1 MKRTIF
7 ITLIIIISLI
17 LTVNITIPIVNAN
30 DSTKPDLQVLEL
42 KFKNPGIN
50 NLKAGEKTTLCVL
63 VLDGGNETL
72 EDLWTIIVK
81 RNSKEIS
88 NESITQ
94 NIEPGS
100 IFWHNFTTS
109 FPEHAGDYEY
119 TVIVDTEDKIDEI
132 NEDDNYL
139 MTGIRVASPRINYS
153 FAILFVSL
161 IIINLVIISYV
172 IYKVRKEKKY
182 MEINDIDTENVP

>member
-7 ITLIIIISLI
+7 LTLITIILLI
-17 LTVNITIPIVNAN
+17 ATLNITIPIVNAD
-30 DSTKPDLQVLEL
+30 DSTKPNLQVLEL

-63 VLDGGNETL
+63 ISNGGNETL
-72 EDLWTIIVK
+72 DDQWTIIVK

-94 NIEPGS
+94 NIEPGC
-100 IFWHNFTTS
+100 IFWHNFTTT

-119 TVIVDTEDKIDEI
+119 SVLLDPEDKIDEI

-139 MTGIRVASPRINYS
+139 MIGIRVASPRFNYP

-161 IIINLVIISYV
+161 IVINLVIISYV
-172 IYKVRKEKKY
+172 IYKVRREKKLY
-182 MEINDIDTENVP
+182 GD